1 MHIAPSFL
9 ILLPFEGLPRVAMNA
24 LNDSEGARL
33 VDWVEAKGYDELII
47 RANQLA
53 AEEPAA

>member
-1 MHIAPSFL
+1 MPIGPSSL
-9 ILLPFEGLPRVAMNA
+9 IVLPFEGPPRVVMDA